1 MPSPLSREQLFAL
14 LDERM
19 RDPACASAQDEHV
32 WQTSGIEAAVM
43 VVDLS
48 GFSRLTR
55 RHGILHFLTIYR
67 RACALAGPLV
77 AASRGRIVKCEA
89 DNIIATFPTAGAAL
103 EAARALVAETT
114 ALDASL
120 PVDDRVVVCLGIGFG
135 RFLALR
141 DDIYGD
147 EVNLAF
153 KLGEDVA
160 RGRQILL
167 TEAAQTRLIA
177 EGVAVDGV
185 ERSIELG
192 GVHARYYLLL

>member
-1 MPSPLSREQLFAL
+1 
-14 LDERM
+14 
-19 RDPACASAQDEHV
+19 
-32 WQTSGIEAAVM
+32 M

-67 RACALAGPLV
+67 RACTVAAPLV
-77 AASRGRIVKCEA
+77 AANGGRIVKCAA
-89 DNIIATFPTAGAAL
+89 DNVIAGFPHPRAAIA
-103 EAARALVAETT
+103 AARALVAETT

-120 PVDDRVVVCLGIGFG
+120 PEDERVVVCVGIGYG
-135 RFLALR
+135 RFLELA

-160 RGRQILL
+160 RGREILL
-167 TEAAQTRLIA
+167 TEGAHAKLLA
-177 EGVAVDGV
+177 DGDAVDA
-185 ERSIELG
+185 EESTIELG
-192 GVHARYYLLL
+192 GVHARYFRLGIA